1 MSVVDPKLILIVE
14 DYEDDAKLLQLLL
27 ASGGVFNP
35 VRTALS
41 AEEAMIY
48 LAGVAPFSN
57 RTVHPLPAVIFVD
70 LKLPGMDGFGL
81 LRWVKTHPELKG
93 TFIVVLSAAGD
104 LMSVQTAY
112 DLGANSFLT
121 KPCREAD
128 IENLVA
134 GYPDFWIRGQSL
146 PFTPTSQ
153 PEPPPTSQP
162 QG

>member
-1 MSVVDPKLILIVE
+1 MSSLDSKTILIVE

-27 ASGGVFNP
+27 AKGGIFNP
-35 VRTALS
+35 VHTALS
-41 AEEAMIY
+41 AEDAMIY
-48 LAGVAPFSN
+48 LEGVAPFSN
-57 RTVHPLPAVIFVD
+57 RAIYPLPTMIFVD

-81 LRWVKTHPELKG
+81 LRWVKTHPELKSI
-93 TFIVVLSAAGD
+93 FIVVLSAAGD

-134 GYPDFWIRGQSL
+134 GYPEFWIRAARQS
-146 PFTPTSQ
+146 
-153 PEPPPTSQP
+153 PPTHRPEGQRPHS
-162 QG
+162 